1 MFAST
6 VATRLLM
13 YATGRPVEASDMPTV
28 RSLVRQA
35 AADDYRFSTLI
46 KGIVNTTQF
55 RFALVPDPA
64 GDERNLVADNL

>member
-1 MFAST
+1 
-6 VATRLLM
+6 M

-35 AADDYRFSTLI
+35 ADDDYRFSTLI

-55 RFALVPDPA
+55 RFALVPGLD
-64 GDERNLVADNL
+64 DDQLNLVAENQ

>member
-1 MFAST
+1 
-6 VATRLLM
+6 M
-13 YATGRPVEASDMPTV
+13 YATGRAVEASDMPAV

-55 RFALVPDPA
+55 RFAVVPDPE
-64 GDERNLVADNL
+64 GDQHNQVADN